1 MKKILSIQD
10 LSCVGRCSLTVAL
23 PVLSV
28 MGHNCS
34 VLPTAVLSTH
44 TGFPAPHVR
53 DLTEDLS
60 AVLAHW
66 RSIGVHFDTVSIGY
80 LSDPKQAEAV
90 AHILDAFPD
99 AQVVLDPVM
108 GDHGKLY
115 SRITDAHVDALKQ
128 LCSYAD
134 HILPNVT
141 EAAALTGLPYREQA
155 DESYLT
161 ELTQAMLR
169 FGSQSVVITG
179 GSPVAGKTGFA
190 GAHREDGSFRYQA
203 PLIPRQLHGTGDLFS
218 AVFTGGITSG
228 ENVVTAATNAAR
240 FVERCI
246 AATEAVTPYGVS
258 FESQLP
264 YLAK

>member
-1 MKKILSIQD
+1 MKKVLSIQD

-23 PVLSV
+23 PVLSI

-53 DLTEDLS
+53 DLTEDLTGI
-60 AVLAHW
+60 LEHW
-66 RSIGVHFDTVSIGY
+66 RRIGVTFDTVSIGY
-80 LSDPKQAEAV
+80 LSDPKQVDAV
-90 AHILDAFPD
+90 IQVLDTFPE

-115 SRITDAHVDALKQ
+115 NRITKAHIDALKQ

-141 EAAALTGLPYREQA
+141 EAAALTELPYREQA
-155 DESYLT
+155 DDDYLT
-161 ELTQAMLR
+161 ELTQAMLK
-169 FGSQSVVITG
+169 FGEQSVVITG
-179 GSPVAGKTGFA
+179 GSSVAGKTGFA
-190 GAHREDGSFRYQA
+190 GAHRENGSFRYQA

-218 AVFTGGITSG
+218 AVFTGGITRG
-228 ENVVTAATNAAR
+228 EDVVTAATNAAH

-246 AATEAVTPYGVS
+246 AATEEVTPYGVS

-264 YLAK
+264 FLTK